1 MKESQISEM
10 EEFIE
15 NIKTLINAL
24 GYKVLEPYLYEN
36 SNQTLIDDELLY
48 VSSGNAQAIGKATTE
63 GFVVLQ
69 GATINEKL
77 SVKSVGASTVKL
89 REKYLSN
96 GKIKNLITTEN
107 ILFTSSSAAADFIL
121 GYSVSGPKTW
131 KTKDRKTLKE
141 LENSEIA

>member
-1 MKESQISEM
+1 VADIKSSQNTVMKESQISEM

-63 GFVVLQ
+63 GFVVL
-69 GATINEKL
+69 
-77 SVKSVGASTVKL
+77 
-89 REKYLSN
+89 
-96 GKIKNLITTEN
+96 
-107 ILFTSSSAAADFIL
+107 
-121 GYSVSGPKTW
+121 
-131 KTKDRKTLKE
+131 
-141 LENSEIA
+141 

>member
-1 MKESQISEM
+1 M

-121 GYSVSGPKTW
+121 GYSVSGPRTW